1 MRLVSLQ
8 LAPYG
13 ALTDLTLQL
22 APGVTVIHGPNE
34 AGKSTVLSAY
44 SDLLCGIHPRTP
56 MAFQTLRKN
65 LRIHADLTLDD
76 GTAVSVTRTP
86 STSPRDLLDSATSE
100 PVDDALRTA
109 LTSALDDQV
118 LRARFGLDHDHLKAG
133 GKALVDGGGDLAPV
147 VFEARTGA
155 DVRTIADALQKR
167 VDGLFKS
174 RKGASS
180 RVADAAARLADLDA
194 ELTETMATAEAVETA
209 KQLSHQAHTRLDEAR
224 EEAASARAEHGRLGL
239 LAESWPFWELYQT
252 LTAAL
257 DELDAEGPRLTAAQL
272 IATTTMRDRL
282 AEIEKA
288 TTRARGTA
296 NKAESDRRAL
306 LVDEALLSQQPA
318 IDTLVHTNPA
328 ADDARSRI
336 TALHADLDKQRGL
349 LTRTLTALDVP
360 TGDDPVAA
368 LTKVAVPLD
377 RVADLDNLADDGAR
391 LAGEVE
397 TARAAVKRAAQEL
410 EKAKGDIKREP
421 PAEHATSVDVS
432 SLADARQARE
442 RLWQHVRRS
451 WLRKEAPPAEI
462 APDPGALADRYQDA
476 VAVADQQAD
485 DVAAEAGRMSDEQRA
500 TIAANAAAAAT
511 VAERQA
517 AHARAADDLAD
528 AERLVAEWQQLWEST
543 AQAAGLPQGLLATG
557 WRERAKFLADARDV
571 ARTLVDLE
579 AELKRHET
587 TVTTWDAGAAA
598 LASALDAAVTT
609 ETLVAWFIET
619 AARYDQSKSNEK
631 AAEVH
636 RGNQAAAEETLNQ
649 LATERKELETKLREV
664 AAEHDIDSDGLAE
677 LESRAQRHADL
688 TGEREKPASA
698 LQARHPGHELDRLAA
713 DLADWDKARLETA
726 VEAAAEAVKLADEG
740 SETAQE
746 LAFKCRGTYENLAG
760 RTGADDL
767 RQGIA
772 QATAEVQALIEEWAV
787 TRIQVHLLTEEL
799 QSYLEGYENP
809 VLERAGDYLSR
820 LTGGRYCRL
829 QVMTDGTGRS
839 LSVVAADGEESRV
852 GALSEGTA
860 TQLYLALRL
869 AGAVEVQRE
878 RRTHGLETLPLMLD
892 DVLVT
897 SDDDRSA
904 EALELLGE
912 IGSEQQV
919 VVFTHHAAVAEAA
932 RHVEPPIAVVTLAAP
947 EALMSADW
955 AGRAAPA
962 HQYPERR
969 TRNASAIPS

>member
-44 SDLLCGIHPRTP
+44 IDLLCGIHPRTP
-56 MAFQTLRKN
+56 MAFQRPRKH
-65 LRIHADLTLDD
+65 LRIHADFTLDD
-76 GTAVSVTRTP
+76 GTVVSVTRTP

-100 PVDDALRTA
+100 PVDEALRTA

-133 GKALVDGGGDLAPV
+133 GKALVGGGGDLAPI
-147 VFEARTGA
+147 VFEARAGA

-180 RVADAAARLADLDA
+180 EVADAAARLADLGA
-194 ELTETMATAEAVETA
+194 KLTETMATAEAVETA
-209 KQLSHQAHTRLDEAR
+209 KGLSDQAHTRLEEAR
-224 EEAASARAEHGRLGL
+224 EKAASARVEHGRLGL

-252 LTAAL
+252 LTVAL
-257 DELDAEGPRLTAAQL
+257 DELDAEGPRLTAEQL
-272 IATTTMRDRL
+272 TTTTTMRDRL
-282 AEIEKA
+282 AEIEKD
-288 TTRARGTA
+288 TTKARGTA
-296 NKAESDRRAL
+296 NHAESDRRAL

-318 IDTLVHTNPA
+318 IDTLVQTRPA

-336 TALHADLDKQRGL
+336 MALHADLDKQRGL
-349 LTRTLTALDVP
+349 LTGTLTALGVP
-360 TGDDPVAA
+360 TGDDPVVA
-368 LTKVAVPLD
+368 LTEVAVPLD
-377 RVADLDNLADDGAR
+377 RVADLDNLSGDGVR

-397 TARAAVKRAAQEL
+397 TARATVKRAAREL
-410 EKAKGDIKREP
+410 EEAKGDIKREP

-451 WLRKEAPPAEI
+451 WLRKEAAPVDI
-462 APDPGALADRYQDA
+462 APDPGALADRYVDA

-485 DVAAEAGRMSDEQRA
+485 DVAAEAGRMSAEQRDM
-500 TIAANAAAAAT
+500 IAANAAAAAK
-511 VAERQA
+511 VVERQA
-517 AHARAADDLAD
+517 AHARAADELAD

-557 WRERAKFLADARDV
+557 WRERATLLADARDV
-571 ARTLVDLE
+571 AETLVDRE
-579 AELKRHET
+579 AELKRHEM

-598 LASALDAAVTT
+598 LASVLGASVTT
-609 ETLVAWFIET
+609 ETLVAWFLET
-619 AARYDQSKSNEK
+619 AARYGQSKSNEK
-631 AAEVH
+631 AAKVH
-636 RGNQAAAEETLNQ
+636 QGNQASAEETAKQ
-649 LATERKELETKLREV
+649 LATERKELETRLREV

-688 TGEREKPASA
+688 MGQREKPESA
-698 LQARHPGHELDRLAA
+698 LQARHPGHDLDRLAA
-713 DLADWDKARLETA
+713 DLADWDQARLEAA
-726 VEAAAEAVKLADEG
+726 VEAADEEVKLADERF
-740 SETAQE
+740 ETAQGFAVE
-746 LAFKCRGTYENLAG
+746 CRGTHRSLAG
-760 RTGADDL
+760 RTGAGDV
-767 RQGIA
+767 RQEIA

-799 QSYLEGYENP
+799 RSYLEGYGHP
-809 VLERAGDYLSR
+809 VLERAGEHLSR

-829 QVMTDGTGRS
+829 QVVTDGTSRS
-839 LSVVAADGEESRV
+839 LLVVAADGEEFPVS
-852 GALSEGTA
+852 ALSEGTA

-878 RRTHGLETLPLMLD
+878 RRTRGLETLPLMLD

-932 RHVEPPIAVVTLAAP
+932 RHVEPPIAVITLDAP
-947 EALMSADW
+947 EVLSSAD
-955 AGRAAPA
+955 
-962 HQYPERR
+962 
-969 TRNASAIPS
+969 